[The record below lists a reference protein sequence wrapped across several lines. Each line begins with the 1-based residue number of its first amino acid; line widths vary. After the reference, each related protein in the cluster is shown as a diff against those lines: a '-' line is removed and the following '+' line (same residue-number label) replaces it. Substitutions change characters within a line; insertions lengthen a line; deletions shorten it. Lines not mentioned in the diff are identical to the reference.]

1 MAPNEIKCD
10 SSVGQVMLSI
20 FLNTPPQNLSMVDL
34 VRVDAKK
41 IDLEASNQILYG
53 LKAYLVSTTTV

>member
-1 MAPNEIKCD
+1 ML
-10 SSVGQVMLSI
+10 GQVKFPH
-20 FLNTPPQNLSMVDL
+20 FLNTAPQNLYMVDL

-53 LKAYLVSTTTV
+53 LKAYLVCTTTV

>member
-1 MAPNEIKCD
+1 
-10 SSVGQVMLSI
+10 
-20 FLNTPPQNLSMVDL
+20 MVDT
-34 VRVDAKK
+34 KK